1 MPTATA
7 SYLIVAVAAAI
18 GLCAAGPPAH
28 AQEAEIQAIYATERG
43 ACGGGAETRVEIAEG
58 RINGPDFDCALAT
71 PRPAGTGL
79 VAYDATCMIDGNTWS
94 DGIALDLGNYEDHF
108 KLALPDREG
117 WLALYPCKPA
127 PGLSKAG
134 SDKPR

>member
-1 MPTATA
+1 MPTA
-7 SYLIVAVAAAI
+7 SYLIAAMAAAI
-18 GLCAAGPPAH
+18 GLSAAGLQAH
-28 AQEAEIQAIYATERG
+28 GQDAEIQTTYATERG

-58 RINGPDFDCALAT
+58 RINGLDFDCVLAT

-108 KLALPDREG
+108 KLALPGREG
-117 WLALYPCKPA
+117 WLALYPCTLV
-127 PGLSKAG
+127 PGLSE
-134 SDKPR
+134 